1 MAEATG
7 NGGAFN
13 TTALLQD
20 MEDIQIR
27 HGWPESMAYY
37 IIRIMVIVII
47 TFLDISTN
55 ILALIVI
62 PKANI
67 PSNSKFLMMSLCAA
81 NLTIGFL
88 AAFHVL
94 PAILGEW
101 PYGWFMCHAFGWLT
115 HAFVAAAVWSLIFL
129 SIDRY
134 IAISRPLRYHLIVNR
149 RRLRIAVGIVW
160 CLPFVGLSL
169 SFSYLK
175 DHPFAY
181 SYERCACHRV
191 IPDTSDPTQAS
202 EIKWT
207 KLTLELCMICV
218 LTLSE
223 TFTFIFIYS
232 RILCITNAQIKAI
245 TDNVTTTNGRH
256 GQGVKSADKNVLRM
270 LAATTIAYL
279 AAWPPLYV
287 TDVLLFYGYDVPE
300 YVIFGIFWLSL
311 SSWIQVLS
319 LAATSTC
326 FRRHALKTLQK
337 IVRCIYCQKHIA
349 HTSVNLHT

>member
-1 MAEATG
+1 MAEATD
-7 NGGAFN
+7 NGGLFN

-20 MEDIQIR
+20 MDGIQTR
-27 HGWPESMAYY
+27 NGWTESREYY
-37 IIRIMVIVII
+37 ILRIIVIVII

-55 ILALIVI
+55 ILALIMLIVI
-62 PKANI
+62 PKTSI

-101 PYGWFMCHAFGWLT
+101 PYGWFICHAFGRLT
-115 HAFVAAAVWSLIFL
+115 HAFVAAAVLSLIYL

-134 IAISRPLRYHLIVNR
+134 IAILRPLRYHLIVNR
-149 RRLRIAVGIVW
+149 RRLCIAVGIVW
-160 CLPFVGLSL
+160 CLPFVGLSI

-175 DHPFAY
+175 SYPFAY

-191 IPDTSDPTQAS
+191 IPDTSDPAQVS
-202 EIKWT
+202 EIRWT
-207 KLTLELCMICV
+207 KATLELCIMCA
-218 LTLSE
+218 LTLIE

-232 RILCITNAQIKAI
+232 WILCITNAQIKGI
-245 TDNVTTTNGRH
+245 TDNATTTNGRH
-256 GQGVKSADKNVLRM
+256 QLGGIKSADKNVLRM

-300 YVIFGIFWLSL
+300 YVIFGIFWLSQ

-326 FRRHALKTLQK
+326 FQRHALQTLQK
-337 IVRCIYCQKHIA
+337 IVGYIYCRKCVA
-349 HTSVNLHT
+349 